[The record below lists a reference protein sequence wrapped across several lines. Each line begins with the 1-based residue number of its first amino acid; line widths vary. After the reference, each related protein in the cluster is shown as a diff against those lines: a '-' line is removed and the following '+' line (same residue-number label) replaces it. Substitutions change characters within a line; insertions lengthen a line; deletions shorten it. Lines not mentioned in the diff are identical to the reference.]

1 MRRMYTIRPSR
12 VTLFMVVPA
21 SLFVGFIV
29 QLFASVIHAP
39 AGFIAAPLLC
49 RDEVAVETSASS
61 GVSRSGRRIMVICGT
76 QDDPAAI
83 GFRPMGMPIAQ
94 APTEKDITFQT
105 WAVSVLIYSAIA
117 FVLLQLRRRRR
128 LRTGESR
135 RRE

>member
-21 SLFVGFIV
+21 SLFIGFIL

-61 GVSRSGRRIMVICGT
+61 GASRTGRRITVLCGS
-76 QDDPAAI
+76 QDDSAGP
-83 GFRPMGMPIAQ
+83 GFRPMGLPITQ
-94 APTEKDITFQT
+94 APAEKDITFQT

-128 LRTGESR
+128 QRTGESR

>member
-21 SLFVGFIV
+21 SLFIGFIL

-49 RDEVAVETSASS
+49 RDEVAVETAASS
-61 GVSRSGRRIMVICGT
+61 GASRTGRRIMVTCGSLG
-76 QDDPAAI
+76 DVAAP
-83 GFRPMGMPIAQ
+83 GFRPMGLPVAQ
-94 APTEKDITFQT
+94 APAEKDITFQA
-105 WAVSVLIYSAIA
+105 WLVSVVIYSAIA

-128 LRTGESR
+128 D
-135 RRE
+135 